1 MEKRP
6 PGGIKSRITGEA
18 EVEATSLKDHPLNWR
33 QHPANQRA
41 ALEGALDEIG
51 WIQRVIVNQRTG
63 HILDGHLR
71 VQAARNASETV
82 PVIYVDL
89 SEEEEHIV
97 LASVDP
103 VALMAGIDL
112 DKHRE
117 LIDQVETDNEALAE
131 LLRNAVGDQEEET
144 IEKPGDDNYKEQ
156 YGLIVE
162 CADHADQQ
170 RVVKRLQAAGYT
182 AKAITV

>member
-1 MEKRP
+1 MEKRA
-6 PGGIKSRITGEA
+6 PGQIKTRIVGEA
-18 EVEATSLKDHPLNWR
+18 DVPADELKDHPLNWR
-33 QHPANQRA
+33 RHPANQRA

-71 VQAARNASETV
+71 AEAARAAGETV
-82 PVIYVDL
+82 PVLYVEL
-89 SEEEEHIV
+89 SEDEERIV

-131 LLRNAVGDQEEET
+131 LLRAAAAPDEET
-144 IEKPGDDNYKEQ
+144 IEKPAEDNYREQ
-156 YGLIVE
+156 FGLIVE
-162 CADHADQQ
+162 CADYDDQQ
-170 RVVKRLQAAGYT
+170 RALKRLQAAGYT